1 MNRVSF
7 DFTDTNWQDRLR
19 EAAEQLTGDTSVM
32 GCFMS
37 ADGDCNEVFCAD
49 SEPSQACGNE
59 DWFVTGSTVD
69 QLIEQIEALI

>member
-1 MNRVSF
+1 
-7 DFTDTNWQDRLR
+7 
-19 EAAEQLTGDTSVM
+19 M